1 MSKLS
6 SNKFSF
12 LARTSLLIGFFF
24 GLDKILAFA
33 RFILISR
40 KFTLPLQD
48 SFNAANNLP
57 DLLFALIS
65 GGALAMAF
73 VPILAQTIT
82 LRGRPAA
89 WDLFSRVAN
98 LAFLVTAAL
107 AVVIA
112 IFAKQIVSSQ
122 IGIAPG
128 FGPEQQ
134 ALISNL
140 MRLNLIATI
149 IFSIS
154 GLVMASLQANQHF
167 LLPAMAPLL
176 YNVGQIFGVVVL
188 APRFGIQG
196 AVYGVIIG
204 AFLHLGI
211 QIPGLVKYKFHWT
224 PSLNIH
230 EPILLETLRIIGPR
244 LLTMFLLQSMA
255 LVRDNLA
262 SRLGQDGA
270 VSSLT
275 YGWMIMQVPETLL
288 GTAIATAMLPTLA
301 EFAARLDWENFR
313 ATMEKAIRIMLSL
326 TIPVGV
332 ILAAGISPL
341 LHAAFTKF
349 DSRQIGFFV
358 LTVRIFLLTLSG
370 FAIQEVLARSFYARK
385 QAWTPFFSVVIRTVV
400 YLSVS
405 ITAIMFFRQVGAP
418 AIALAEFAAT
428 IEAIVLYAWLNQR
441 LPERIQVSG
450 AIIKGLIAAVMGGI
464 VTYAI
469 ALYLPGGAVVTALV
483 GMFVGDI
490 IALAIVW
497 SDAKQL
503 INL

>member
-1 MSKLS
+1 MKKL
-6 SNKFSF
+6 SF

-24 GLDKILAFA
+24 GLDKVLAFA

-73 VPILAQTIT
+73 VPVLAQTIT

-89 WDLFSRVAN
+89 WELFSRVAN

-107 AVVIA
+107 AVMIA
-112 IFAKQIVSSQ
+112 IFANQIVRSQ

-128 FGPEQQ
+128 FGLEQQ
-134 ALISNL
+134 ILIANL

-188 APRFGIQG
+188 APHFGIQG
-196 AVYGVIIG
+196 VVYGVIIG
-204 AFLHLGI
+204 ALLHLGI
-211 QIPGLVKYKFHWT
+211 QIPGLFKYQFHWT
-224 PSLNIH
+224 PSLNIR
-230 EPILLETLRIIGPR
+230 EPVLLETLRIIGPR

-301 EFAARLDWENFR
+301 EFAARADWGSFR
-313 ATMEKAIRIMLSL
+313 TAIEKAIRVMLAL
-326 TIPVGV
+326 TLPAAA
-332 ILAAGISPL
+332 ILVAGINPL
-341 LHAAFTKF
+341 LRVAFTKF
-349 DSRQIGFFV
+349 DSSQIGFFV
-358 LTVRIFLLTLSG
+358 LTVLIFLLTLSG

-385 QAWTPFFSVVIRTVV
+385 QAWTPFFSIVIRTAV
-400 YLSVS
+400 YLFVS
-405 ITAIMFFRQVGAP
+405 ISAVLFFRQVGAP

-428 IEAIVLYAWLNQR
+428 LEAIVLYTWLNQR

-450 AIIKGLIAAVMGGI
+450 AIVKGMIAAVVGGV

-469 ALYLPGGAVVTALV
+469 ALYLPGGAVVTAMA
-483 GMFVGDI
+483 GMSIGGV
-490 IALAIVW
+490 IALVIVW
-497 SDAKQL
+497 PEARKL
-503 INL
+503 FNL

>member
-6 SNKFSF
+6 SSKFSF

-73 VPILAQTIT
+73 VPVLAQTIT

-134 ALISNL
+134 ALITNL

-167 LLPAMAPLL
+167 LLPAMA
-176 YNVGQIFGVVVL
+176 V
-188 APRFGIQG
+188 
-196 AVYGVIIG
+196 
-204 AFLHLGI
+204 
-211 QIPGLVKYKFHWT
+211 
-224 PSLNIH
+224 
-230 EPILLETLRIIGPR
+230 
-244 LLTMFLLQSMA
+244 
-255 LVRDNLA
+255 
-262 SRLGQDGA
+262 
-270 VSSLT
+270 
-275 YGWMIMQVPETLL
+275 
-288 GTAIATAMLPTLA
+288 
-301 EFAARLDWENFR
+301 
-313 ATMEKAIRIMLSL
+313 
-326 TIPVGV
+326 
-332 ILAAGISPL
+332 
-341 LHAAFTKF
+341 
-349 DSRQIGFFV
+349 
-358 LTVRIFLLTLSG
+358 
-370 FAIQEVLARSFYARK
+370 
-385 QAWTPFFSVVIRTVV
+385 
-400 YLSVS
+400 
-405 ITAIMFFRQVGAP
+405 
-418 AIALAEFAAT
+418 
-428 IEAIVLYAWLNQR
+428 
-441 LPERIQVSG
+441 
-450 AIIKGLIAAVMGGI
+450 
-464 VTYAI
+464 
-469 ALYLPGGAVVTALV
+469 
-483 GMFVGDI
+483 
-490 IALAIVW
+490 
-497 SDAKQL
+497 
-503 INL
+503 

>member
-1 MSKLS
+1 MKKL
-6 SNKFSF
+6 SF
-12 LARTSLLIGFFF
+12 LARTSLLIGVFF
-24 GLDKILAFA
+24 GLDKVLAFA

-73 VPILAQTIT
+73 VPVLSQVIT

-107 AVVIA
+107 AVIIA
-112 IFAKQIVSSQ
+112 VFADQIVRSQ

-134 ALISNL
+134 ELITNL

-196 AVYGVIIG
+196 VVYGVIIG
-204 AFLHLGI
+204 ALLHLGI
-211 QIPGLVKYKFHWT
+211 QIPGLVKYQFHWT
-224 PSLNIH
+224 PSLNIR
-230 EPILLETLRIIGPR
+230 EPVLLETLRVIGPR

-270 VSSLT
+270 VSALT

-301 EFAARLDWENFR
+301 EFAARADWESFR
-313 ATMEKAIRIMLSL
+313 TTIEKAIRVMLVL
-326 TIPVGV
+326 TLPVAA
-332 ILAAGISPL
+332 ILVAGISPL
-341 LHAAFTKF
+341 LHVAFTKF
-349 DSRQIGFFV
+349 DSNQIGFFV

-385 QAWTPFFSVVIRTVV
+385 EAWTAFFSVVIRTVV
-400 YLSVS
+400 YLLVS
-405 ITAIMFFRQVGAP
+405 ISALVFFRQIGAP

-428 IEAIVLYAWLNQR
+428 IEAIVLYTWLNQR
-441 LPERIQVSG
+441 LPERMQVSS
-450 AIIKGLIAAVMGGI
+450 AILKGLTTAVVSGI

-469 ALYLPGGAVVTALV
+469 ALYLPGGAVVTALIGMSV
-483 GMFVGDI
+483 GGI
-490 IALAIVW
+490 IALAMVW
-497 SDAKQL
+497 SEAKQVL
-503 INL
+503 NL

>member
-1 MSKLS
+1 MKNL
-6 SNKFSF
+6 SF
-12 LARTSLLIGFFF
+12 LARTSLLIGFFL
-24 GLDKILAFA
+24 GLENVLVAA
-33 RFILISR
+33 RLTLISR

-57 DLLFALIS
+57 DLLFAMIS

-73 VPILAQTIT
+73 VPVLAQMIT

-89 WDLFSRVAN
+89 WDLFSRIAN

-107 AVVIA
+107 AVIIA
-112 IFAKQIVSSQ
+112 IFANQIVRSQ

-134 ALISNL
+134 ALIANL

-167 LLPAMAPLL
+167 LLPAMAPVL

-204 AFLHLGI
+204 ALFHLGI
-211 QIPGLVKYKFHWT
+211 QIPGLVKYQFHWT
-224 PSLNIH
+224 ASLNFR
-230 EPILLETLRIIGPR
+230 EPVLLETLRIIGPR

-301 EFAARLDWENFR
+301 EFAARADWGSFR
-313 ATMEKAIRIMLSL
+313 TTIEKAIRVMLAL
-326 TIPVGV
+326 TLPVAA
-332 ILAAGISPL
+332 ILVAGINPL
-341 LHAAFTKF
+341 LHVAFTKF
-349 DSRQIGFFV
+349 DANQMGFFV
-358 LTVRIFLLTLSG
+358 LTVRIFLLTFSG

-385 QAWTPFFSVVIRTVV
+385 QAWTPFFSVLIRTVI

-405 ITAIMFFRQVGAP
+405 ISAVIFFRRVGAP
-418 AIALAEFAAT
+418 AIALAEFAPT
-428 IEAIVLYAWLNQR
+428 IEAIVLYIWLNQQ
-441 LPERIQVSG
+441 LPERMKVSG
-450 AIIKGLIAAVMGGI
+450 AILKGLINAVIACI
-464 VTYAI
+464 VTYAV
-469 ALYLPGGAVVTALV
+469 AYYLPGRAVVTALMAMSV
-483 GMFVGDI
+483 GGIV
-490 IALAIVW
+490 ALGLVW
-497 SDAKQL
+497 C
-503 INL
+503 